1 MNKLKETSKQR
12 IERIQLN
19 GTTITKIIPD
29 KTKYNRKGKKHELK
43 LDNNNEWK
51 YISIL
56 PGCTE

>member
-29 KTKYNRKGKKHELK
+29 KTKYNRKGKKHKIK
-43 LDNNNEWK
+43 LDNNNE
-51 YISIL
+51 
-56 PGCTE
+56 